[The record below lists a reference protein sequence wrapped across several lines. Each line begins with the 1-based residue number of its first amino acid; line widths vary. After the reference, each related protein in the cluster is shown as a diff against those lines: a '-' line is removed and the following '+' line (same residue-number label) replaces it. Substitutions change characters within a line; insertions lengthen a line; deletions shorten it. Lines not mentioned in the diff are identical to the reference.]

1 MLEDM
6 VMIQTG
12 RVVDGKVV
20 VDDDVPLPEGA
31 VVGVVIASGDD
42 DAAELTPQQ
51 QEHITLALEEIKRGE
66 GISLA
71 TLREEMRRNR

>member
-1 MLEDM
+1 M

-31 VVGVVIASGDD
+31 VVGIVIRGDD
-42 DAAELTPQQ
+42 QRFELTPEQEERIARAVQQ
-51 QEHITLALEEIKRGE
+51 IERGE
-66 GISLA
+66 VVSA
-71 TLREEMRRNR
+71 EDFWAKVRRR